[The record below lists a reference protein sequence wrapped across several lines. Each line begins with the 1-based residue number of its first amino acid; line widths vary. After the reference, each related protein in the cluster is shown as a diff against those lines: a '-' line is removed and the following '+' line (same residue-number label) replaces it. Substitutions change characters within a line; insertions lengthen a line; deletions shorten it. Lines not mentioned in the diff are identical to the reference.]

1 MEVEI
6 LEETKRRVK
15 VKIGHVIRWV
25 PKWKYETFGEDWLI
39 ARYGEK
45 SKPIRIHSLGELGE
59 AT

>member
-1 MEVEI
+1 M
-6 LEETKRRVK
+6 K